1 MWLCS
6 ERVVW
11 GVSGHPFSVP
21 LSTVARSG
29 LASQSRSTAVWVE
42 IERWRERRQLSN
54 YRAALPTQGKC
65 PGFTM

>member
-1 MWLCS
+1 MALLR

-11 GVSGHPFSVP
+11 GESGHPFSVP

-29 LASQSRSTAVWVE
+29 LASQSRSTAMWVE

-54 YRAALPTQGKC
+54 YQAALPSQGKC